1 MSDYIVLAW
10 GDDALARGQTI
21 KDRLVADGAWRLVVD
36 RQNMAV
42 FLSRVRPLPHILLSG
57 QTGLIIGPVFDTALA
72 LSGCGRVADLSGI
85 HGGDAATLCRR
96 LIKSAWGSYVAV
108 LPDGD
113 GAPNVF
119 RDPLGGLE
127 CLTWR
132 RDEVFVAASRLDP
145 AAPHAPRAL
154 AIDWRS
160 VAALLRQKNLSS
172 VTVPLTGVTGVDP
185 GVLQCAD
192 GSLLRLW
199 RPAEF
204 ARNRAVRRNP
214 RPEDLA
220 SVVDGCVAAWATGR
234 SGILC
239 EVSGGLD
246 SAILVAALRRARAP
260 VVAGLNHY
268 WPQPEADERG
278 FARLVAEQAGLE
290 LTERPHGLLS
300 LDAGKLAQIAG
311 AARPSFSGADPNYD
325 ADMAARLG
333 EAGVDSLFTGQGGD
347 AVFYQMA
354 TAALAGDLLRG
365 VPSGRSWVCAMTL
378 LAHRTRR
385 TAWSLLLEAARTW
398 RAPVASQASVS
409 FLTEA
414 AARGGAADRHPWLGD
429 LKGVSPAKQIQIQA
443 LANNQSMFGDS
454 LRSRAGRLIQPLLS
468 QPVVEFCLS
477 VPAPILAIGVTDRPF
492 ARAAFADRLPPA
504 VLHRRWKGDLSVFF
518 AQSMAESLPFLRS
531 FLLEGR
537 LVAHG
542 LIDPRRLE
550 PILHRDELIWF
561 DHSGELT
568 IAVVIEAWV
577 RHWEASLARAPGQ
590 VGELGVGPA
599 FQRERI

>member
-1 MSDYIVLAW
+1 MSDFIVLAW
-10 GDDALARGQTI
+10 REDAAAHGRAI
-21 KDRLVADGAWRLVVD
+21 KDRLVTDGAWRLVVD
-36 RQNMAV
+36 RQYLAV
-42 FLSRVRPLPHILLSG
+42 FLSRERPLPHILLSG
-57 QTGLIIGPVFDTALA
+57 QAGVIIGPVFDTALA
-72 LSGCGRVADLSGI
+72 LTGCGRVADLSSAY
-85 HGGDAATLCRR
+85 GGDATTLCRR
-96 LIKSAWGSYVAV
+96 LIKSAWGSYVAI

-113 GAPNVF
+113 GAPNLF

-127 CLTWR
+127 CLAWR
-132 RDEVFVAASRLDP
+132 RDGVFVAASRLDP
-145 AAPHAPRAL
+145 TAPHAPLDL
-154 AIDWRS
+154 AIDWPA

-172 VTVPLTGVTGVDP
+172 VTVPLVGVTGVDP
-185 GVLQCAD
+185 GVLQSANGD
-192 GSLLRLW
+192 HQRLW
-199 RPAEF
+199 RPGKF
-204 ARNRAVRRNP
+204 AASGAARRNP

-220 SVVDGCVAAWATGR
+220 AVIDGCVAAWATGR
-234 SGILC
+234 AGILC

-246 SAILVAALRRARAP
+246 SAILVAALRRAQAP

-278 FARLVAEQAGLE
+278 FARQVAHDAGLE

-300 LDAGKLAQIAG
+300 LDADKLAQVAR

-365 VPSGRSWVCAMTL
+365 VPSGQSWHSAMTL

-385 TAWSLLLEAARTW
+385 TAWSLVSEAVRAW
-398 RAPVASQASVS
+398 RAPVAPHAAVS
-409 FLTEA
+409 FLTEGA
-414 AARGGAADRHPWLGD
+414 AAGGARDRHPWLCD
-429 LKGVSPAKQIQIQA
+429 LQGVSPAKHVQIQA

-492 ARAAFADRLPPA
+492 ARAAYADRLPSA

-518 AQSMAESLPFLRS
+518 AQSMAESLPFLRP

-537 LVAHG
+537 LVARG

-550 PILHRDELIWF
+550 PILDRDELIWF

-577 RHWEASLARAPGQ
+577 RHWEASLASAPWPNQ
-590 VGELGVGPA
+590 GVRPEGRTAEP
-599 FQRERI
+599 

>member
-1 MSDYIVLAW
+1 MSEFIVLAW
-10 GDDALARGQTI
+10 RDDTAECGRAIKNCLA
-21 KDRLVADGAWRLVVD
+21 ANGAWRLVVD

-42 FLSRVRPLPHILLSG
+42 FLTRERPLPHILLSG
-57 QTGLIIGPVFDTALA
+57 QAGLIIGPVFDTALA
-72 LSGCGRVADLSGI
+72 TAGCGRVADLSRI
-85 HGGDAATLCRR
+85 HSGDPETLCRR
-96 LIKSAWGSYVAV
+96 LIKSAWGSYVA
-108 LPDGD
+108 LLQDKD

-132 RDEVFVAASRLDP
+132 RDGVFVAASRLDP
-145 AAPHAPRAL
+145 AAPHAPRDL
-154 AIDWRS
+154 AIDWPS
-160 VAALLRQKNLSS
+160 VATLLRQKNLSS
-172 VTVPLTGVTGVDP
+172 VTVPLIGVEGVDP
-185 GVLQCAD
+185 GVLQSAD
-192 GSLLRLW
+192 GNHRRLW

-204 ARNRAVRRNP
+204 AQSRAARRNP

-220 SVVDGCVAAWATGR
+220 AVVDGCVAAWATGR

-246 SAILVAALRRARAP
+246 SAILVAALRRAQAP
-260 VVAGLNHY
+260 IVAGLNHY

-278 FARLVAEQAGLE
+278 FARLVAKAARLE
-290 LTERPHGLLS
+290 LIERPHGLLS
-300 LDAGKLAQIAG
+300 LDADKLAQGAG

-365 VPSGRSWVCAMTL
+365 VPSGRSWPSALAL

-385 TAWSLLLEAARTW
+385 TAWSLLSEAVRTR
-398 RAPVASQASVS
+398 RAPVAPLAAVS
-409 FLTEA
+409 FLTEEVA
-414 AARGGAADRHPWLGD
+414 AAGAGDRHPWLCD
-429 LKGVSPAKQIQIQA
+429 LAGVSPAKQVQIQA

-454 LRSRAGRLIQPLLS
+454 QRARAGRLIQPLLS

-477 VPAPILAIGVTDRPF
+477 VPSPILAIGPTDRPF
-492 ARAAFADRLPPA
+492 ARAAYADRLPSA
-504 VLHRRWKGDLSVFF
+504 ILRRRWKGDLSVFF
-518 AQSMAESLPFLRS
+518 AQSMAQSLPFLRT

-542 LIDPRRLE
+542 LIDPKRLE

-577 RHWEASLARAPGQ
+577 RHWEASLAAAASRDERVRPR
-590 VGELGVGPA
+590 GPQA
-599 FQRERI
+599 TG

>member
-1 MSDYIVLAW
+1 MSDFIVLAW
-10 GDDALARGQTI
+10 RDDAAVRGQAI
-21 KDRLVADGAWRLVVD
+21 KDRLATDGAWRLVID
-36 RQNMAV
+36 RQRLAV
-42 FLSRVRPLPHILLSG
+42 FLTAERPLPHILLSG
-57 QTGLIIGPVFDTALA
+57 LGGVIIGPVFDTALA
-72 LSGCGRVADLSGI
+72 LTGCGRVADLSSVR
-85 HGGDAATLCRR
+85 GGDPETLCRR
-96 LIKSAWGSYVAV
+96 LIKSAWGSYVAI
-108 LPDGD
+108 LPEAD

-132 RDEVFVAASRLDP
+132 RDGVFVAASRLDP
-145 AAPHAPRAL
+145 TAPHAPLDL
-154 AIDWRS
+154 AIDWPA

-172 VTVPLTGVTGVDP
+172 VTVPLVGVKGVDP
-185 GVLQCAD
+185 GVMQSTD
-192 GSLLRLW
+192 GSHVRLW
-199 RPAEF
+199 RPAAF
-204 ARNRAVRRNP
+204 ARRGAARRNP

-220 SVVDGCVAAWATGR
+220 SVIDGCVAAWTAGR
-234 SGILC
+234 LGILC

-246 SAILVAALRRARAP
+246 SAILVAALRRAQAP

-278 FARLVAEQAGLE
+278 FARVVAQAAGLE

-300 LDAGKLAQIAG
+300 LDADKLAPVAE

-333 EAGVDSLFTGQGGD
+333 KAGVDSLFTGQGGD

-354 TAALAGDLLRG
+354 AAALAGDLLRG
-365 VPSGRSWVCAMTL
+365 VPSGRSWRLAMTL

-385 TAWSLLLEAARTW
+385 TAWSLVSEAVRTW
-398 RAPVASQASVS
+398 RAPVAPHAAVS

-414 AARGGAADRHPWLGD
+414 AAAGGAGDRHPWLSD
-429 LKGVSPAKQIQIQA
+429 LEGVSPAKQVQIQA

-477 VPAPILAIGVTDRPF
+477 VPAPILAIGATDRPF
-492 ARAAFADRLPPA
+492 ARAAYADRLPTA

-518 AQSMAESLPFLRS
+518 AQSLAESLPFLRP

-537 LVAHG
+537 LAAQG
-542 LIDPRRLE
+542 LIDAQRLE

-577 RHWEASLARAPGQ
+577 RHWEARLASAP
-590 VGELGVGPA
+590 
-599 FQRERI
+599 